1 MKYRI
6 THPDPYNWCIE
17 EWQEGGATIEKGRFM
32 GGKTTAKWKAPSCYY
47 PSLKEAAMG
56 LMQKAIGD
64 SLLNKEA
71 NTILEA
77 INLAEKRV
85 LETLSQ
91 MK

>member
-1 MKYRI
+1 
-6 THPDPYNWCIE
+6 
-17 EWQEGGATIEKGRFM
+17 
-32 GGKTTAKWKAPSCYY
+32 
-47 PSLKEAAMG
+47 
-56 LMQKAIGD
+56 MQKAIGD